1 MKLNMD
7 LSKITIPEEP
17 IEETIKK
24 KPLATSRYKS
34 TRNSMIVSD
43 SENGSRLRGGR
54 SKTLANLSMSSQGT
68 AL

>member
-17 IEETIKK
+17 IEESTKK
-24 KPLATSRYKS
+24 RPLATTRYKS
-34 TRNSMIVSD
+34 TRNSMFTGD

-68 AL
+68 AM